1 MIQEIKEYNSDI
13 CYEIGKRIQDMRNK
27 RKIKAVELACYLNI
41 GKNQMSRIESGK
53 SNCTVPQ
60 LYCIAQL
67 LNCSVDFL
75 LFGEE
80 HVNYSPE
87 MVGLIND
94 IFTDVGKLKESII
107 K

>member
-53 SNCTVPQ
+53 ANCTVPQ

-75 LFGEE
+75 
-80 HVNYSPE
+80 V
-87 MVGLIND
+87 IWRR
-94 IFTDVGKLKESII
+94 TC
-107 K
+107 